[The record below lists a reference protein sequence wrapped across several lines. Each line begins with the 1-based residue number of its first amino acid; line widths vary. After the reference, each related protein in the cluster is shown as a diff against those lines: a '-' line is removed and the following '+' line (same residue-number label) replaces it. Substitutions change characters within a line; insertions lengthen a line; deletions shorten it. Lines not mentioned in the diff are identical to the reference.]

1 MGIGVSK
8 SALAQREGRG
18 ASLGQGLASE
28 AHGYFLLEN
37 NGDLPGGL
45 LSNSVSSASELLFC
59 PCNRIFK
66 AV

>member
-45 LSNSVSSASELLFC
+45 LSNFC
-59 PCNRIFK
+59 VLSI
-66 AV
+66 